1 MTQTVT
7 TFYRFVDLPDC
18 EEFRKR
24 LEAECK
30 THTVLG
36 TIILATEGLNA
47 TIAGSKA
54 GVSAVLAFIRSDARF
69 ADMPHR
75 ECETER
81 ETFHRLRLIIR
92 PEIVTLGDPSA
103 NPNKAAGK
111 YVAPEDWNKLISD
124 PEVLLIDTRNDYEV
138 ELGTFKNAV
147 NPNTTAFGEWDTF
160 VQKNLSESK
169 KQKVAM
175 FCTGG
180 IRCEKASAHLLKE
193 GFEEVYHLQGGI
205 LKYLQE
211 TKPEESLWE
220 GECFVF
226 DHRVT
231 VVHGLER
238 GTCEICFGCRWPLT
252 PEDLASPA
260 YEPGI
265 CCPRCID
272 ALTPGLRARREERQ
286 RQQTLARQ
294 RGEKHIGQL
303 LPTDEEPEQ

>member
-1 MTQTVT
+1 MAQTVA
-7 TFYRFVDLPDC
+7 TFYRFAELHDC
-18 EEFRKR
+18 EDWQTR

-30 THTVLG
+30 SHGVMG

-47 TIAGSKA
+47 TIAGTKA
-54 GVSAVLAFIRSDARF
+54 GVAAVLAFIRSDARF
-69 ADMPHR
+69 ADLTHR

-81 ETFHRLRLIIR
+81 ETFHRLRIIIR
-92 PEIVTLGDPSA
+92 PEIVTLGDPSV
-103 NPNKAAGK
+103 NPNDAVGE

-147 NPNTTAFGEWDTF
+147 NPDTAAFGDWDAF
-160 VQKNLSESK
+160 VQKNLGESK

-193 GFEEVYHLQGGI
+193 GFEKVFHLQGGI

-252 PEDLASPA
+252 PEDLASHA

-265 CCPRCID
+265 CCPRCIE
-272 ALTPGLRARREERQ
+272 ALTPELRARREERQ
-286 RQQTLARQ
+286 SQQTLARQ

-303 LPTDEEPEQ
+303 IETPEQ

>member
-1 MTQTVT
+1 MAQIVA
-7 TFYRFVDLPDC
+7 TFYRFTELPDC
-18 EEFRKR
+18 EAFRAQ

-30 THTVLG
+30 THGVLG
-36 TIILATEGLNA
+36 TVILATEGLNA

-54 GVSAVLAFIRSDARF
+54 GVAAVLAFIRSDARF
-69 ADMPHR
+69 AEMPHR
-75 ECETER
+75 ECKTER
-81 ETFHRLRLIIR
+81 ETFHRLRLVIR
-92 PEIVTLGDPSA
+92 PEIVTLGDPSV
-103 NPNKAAGK
+103 NPNDAVGE
-111 YVAPEDWNKLISD
+111 YVAPEDWNELISD

-138 ELGTFKNAV
+138 ELGTFNNAI
-147 NPNTTAFGEWDTF
+147 NPDTTAFGEWDAF
-160 VQKNLSESK
+160 VQKKLSKFK

-193 GFEEVYHLQGGI
+193 GFENVYHLHGGI
-205 LKYLQE
+205 LKYLQD
-211 TKPEESLWE
+211 TKPEESLWK

-265 CCPRCID
+265 CCPRCKD
-272 ALTPGLRARREERQ
+272 TLTPEHRARREERQ
-286 RQQTLARQ
+286 RQQALARQ
-294 RGEKHIGQL
+294 RGKKHIGQL
-303 LPTDEEPEQ
+303 IETPEQ

>member
-1 MTQTVT
+1 MTQTVA
-7 TFYRFVDLPDC
+7 TFYRFTKLPDSADWQT
-18 EEFRKR
+18 R

-30 THTVLG
+30 THEVNG

-47 TIAGSKA
+47 TVAGSKTGIA
-54 GVSAVLAFIRSDARF
+54 ALLEFIRSDARF
-69 ADMPHR
+69 TGMPHR

-81 ETFHRLRLIIR
+81 ETFHRLRIIIR
-92 PEIVTLGDPSA
+92 PEIVTLGDPSV
-103 NPNKAAGK
+103 NPNDAAGE
-111 YVAPEDWNKLISD
+111 YVPPEDWNQLISD

-138 ELGTFKNAV
+138 ELGTFKNAI
-147 NPNTTAFGEWDTF
+147 NPDTAAFGEWEAF
-160 VQKNLSESK
+160 VQKNLNGDK
-169 KQKVAM
+169 QQKVAM

-193 GFEEVYHLQGGI
+193 GFENVYHLQGGI

-265 CCPRCID
+265 CCPRCKD
-272 ALTPGLRARREERQ
+272 TLTPELRARREERQ

-303 LPTDEEPEQ
+303 IPTDEEPEQ